1 MDTEMTGG
9 RPTMARKQR
18 AESGG
23 KREPGT
29 PGAFS
34 RWMQH
39 RMNARMNRK
48 VRRGRGTFMGMD
60 VLILHTVG
68 RRSGER
74 RETPVAWF
82 AGDDE
87 DARLIVASG
96 GGSRHPDWFA
106 NLMAHSDRASIEL
119 PGGDTVRVTPH
130 RLDGDDRERAWQRI
144 ATAQPRIAKY
154 QSKSE
159 RRYPVVRLTPR

>member
-1 MDTEMTGG
+1 MTHDQQTSG
-9 RPTMARKQR
+9 REKRK
-18 AESGG
+18 S
-23 KREPGT
+23 GT

-48 VRRGRGTFMGMD
+48 IRRGRGTFMNMD

-68 RRSGER
+68 RRSGQP

-82 AGDDE
+82 DDGA
-87 DARLIVASG
+87 DAWLVVASG
-96 GGSRHPDWFA
+96 GGSRHPDWFS
-106 NLMAHSDRASIEL
+106 NLMAHPDEASIEL
-119 PGGDTVRVTPH
+119 AGRGAFEVRPE
-130 RLDGDDRERAWQRI
+130 RLEGPERERAWQRI

-154 QSKSE
+154 QSKSDRE
-159 RRYPVVRLTPR
+159 YPIVRLTPR

>member
-1 MDTEMTGG
+1 MTAMNETTGNQ
-9 RPTMARKQR
+9 P
-18 AESGG
+18 ESSGST
-23 KREPGT
+23 RQPGT

-48 VRRGRGTFMGMD
+48 VRRGKGSFMGMD

-68 RRSGER
+68 CRSGEA

-82 AGDDE
+82 ADGE
-87 DARLIVASG
+87 D
-96 GGSRHPDWFA
+96 
-106 NLMAHSDRASIEL
+106 
-119 PGGDTVRVTPH
+119 
-130 RLDGDDRERAWQRI
+130 AWQRI

-154 QSKSE
+154 QSKSD
-159 RRYPVVRLTPR
+159 RQYPVVRLTLR

>member
-1 MDTEMTGG
+1 MAMTQNQQAGSREG
-9 RPTMARKQR
+9 RR
-18 AESGG
+18 
-23 KREPGT
+23 PGT

-48 VRRGRGTFMGMD
+48 VRRGGGTFMGMD

-68 RRSGER
+68 RRSGQP

-82 AGDDE
+82 ADGE

-96 GGSRHPDWFA
+96 SPASRNTKA
-106 NLMAHSDRASIEL
+106 NPTGNTR
-119 PGGDTVRVTPH
+119 
-130 RLDGDDRERAWQRI
+130 
-144 ATAQPRIAKY
+144 
-154 QSKSE
+154 
-159 RRYPVVRLTPR
+159 